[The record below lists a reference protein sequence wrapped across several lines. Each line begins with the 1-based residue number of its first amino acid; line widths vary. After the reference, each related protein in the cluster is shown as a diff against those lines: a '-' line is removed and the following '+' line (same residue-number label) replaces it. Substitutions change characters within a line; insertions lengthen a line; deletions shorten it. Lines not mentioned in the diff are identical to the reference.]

1 MKNRQNFRK
10 IGAEPE
16 YNKMTNKFFYASL
29 MNIPI
34 FAVPAFAALFLGKF
48 LDNKFETG
56 KYITLGLLLIAFI
69 SSWVIVLRNNKK
81 ISKEI
86 KEYVSKREA
95 EIDSI

>member
-1 MKNRQNFRK
+1 
-10 IGAEPE
+10 
-16 YNKMTNKFFYASL
+16 